1 MAEGKYKHI
10 IAHPGDVLPVTGIN
24 VKVITSDGS
33 VIDHALPG
41 AGEKNE
47 YCSIAENRPLDRS
60 ENPHSLG
67 VLITFVKLRILD
79 LGDLTWDK
87 ELQLMCPDNRI
98 GHVDIL
104 VVSHHGLYLSSTH
117 ALVDGLH
124 PRVAIMNNGATKGG
138 DPRTIDLVRQSPGLE
153 ALWQLHYSDRGG
165 EAHNTE
171 RKYIANLDDPDAGNY
186 LLLTARNDGSFDIF
200 NPRDK
205 ATVSYAV
212 KH

>member
-1 MAEGKYKHI
+1 M
-10 IAHPGDVLPVTGIN
+10 LPVTGIN

-124 PRVAIMNNGATKGG
+124 PRVAIMNNSATKGG
-138 DPRTIDLVRQSPGLE
+138 RAHYPACVSWEWKPCGGRAPLSEPPQLQDCRTGCGPTPCPGRTCHVRGFGRRRRRVALCRAEPRCAFPES
-153 ALWQLHYSDRGG
+153 
-165 EAHNTE
+165 
-171 RKYIANLDDPDAGNY
+171 AG
-186 LLLTARNDGSFDIF
+186 
-200 NPRDK
+200 
-205 ATVSYAV
+205 
-212 KH
+212 